1 MSLPGSAAI
10 PDRQTLNVMIFSA
23 PALSMPRLGPW
34 FKAFRLAEFSMLA
47 FLAVAMGLPLA
58 FLLSGSFNLAPPG
71 KEAIYGLDNW
81 IRAFGDPGTVAAL
94 WMSFLLSIVR
104 LLPAMMISVM
114 VAWLIARTDMPAGK
128 AIELFCW
135 IAYFVPDFPLT
146 LAWIL
151 LLDPDYGFLNTLA
164 RKLPFVD
171 GPVFTPYSFWGI
183 VWVHTSTS
191 GIWFKVMLL
200 VPVFRRLGA
209 SLEEAARVA
218 GASTGA
224 MLRRITLPVLAPMI
238 VAIAVLSFIRGLQSF
253 NTELLLGTPAGIY
266 VYSTRIYDYLQ
277 REPRA
282 YGEATAL
289 GSVFLIVLAVLLFF
303 YWRYLSGGR
312 KFAVVTG
319 QGYSTLRVKLGRW
332 RYAALG
338 GCLCYIAVMMVLPLA
353 FLVIGSFMRRY
364 GFFTIRSPFTVAHW
378 VNLFSDPLFLVS
390 LKNSL
395 IIATVTACG
404 GLLLYSTIAYLLLS
418 RRAVA
423 APALESL
430 CWIPHVLPGI
440 LLGLGVLW
448 LFLAT
453 PLRSV
458 LYGTVWGIA
467 FALMLADSPVTTQA
481 FKAGLLQLGPDLEEA
496 ARVSGAPWSYTYR
509 RILLPLLAPV
519 GAAVGLMNFG
529 SALTSISTPVL
540 LYSHQS
546 RPLSILLLEYSF
558 TGELERGAA
567 LGLLITLMVALMMLV
582 GRKFGLKLVGSDS

>member
-1 MSLPGSAAI
+1 MKTSAEAI
-10 PDRQTLNVMIFSA
+10 AF
-23 PALSMPRLGPW
+23 PRL
-34 FKAFRLAEFSMLA
+34 RVRVRSIRIAEFLMLG
-47 FLAVAMGLPLA
+47 FLLITMGLPLL
-58 FLLSGSFNLAPPG
+58 FLLVGSFNLAPPG
-71 KEAIYGLDNW
+71 KAALYGVDNW
-81 IRAFGDPGTVAAL
+81 LKAFSDPGTLGAL
-94 WMSFLLSIVR
+94 WMSFLLSLIR
-104 LLPAMMISVM
+104 LIPAMILAVLF
-114 VAWLIARTDMPAGK
+114 AWLIARTDMPGGR
-128 AIELFCW
+128 AIEALCW

-151 LLDPDYGFLNTLA
+151 LLDPHFGFLNA
-164 RKLPFVD
+164 VGKSLPFID
-171 GPVFTPYSFWGI
+171 GPVFNPYSFWGI
-183 VWVHTSTS
+183 VWVHTSTG

-218 GASTGA
+218 GASTTT
-224 MLRRITLPVLAPMI
+224 MLWRVTLPVLSPMI
-238 VAIAVLSFIRGLQSF
+238 LAVSVLSFIRGLQSF

-289 GSVFLIVLAVLLFF
+289 GSVFLLVLALLLTL
-303 YWRYLSGGR
+303 YWRYLSGKRG
-312 KFAVVTG
+312 FAVVTG

-332 RYAALG
+332 RYVAFA
-338 GCLCYIAVMMVLPLA
+338 GCLFYVAVAMGLPML

-364 GFFTIRSPFTVAHW
+364 GFFDIPAPFTLVHW
-378 VNLFSDPLFLVS
+378 QRLFADPIFLES

-395 IIATVTACG
+395 IIASVAAVG
-404 GLLLYSTIAYLLLS
+404 GILLYSTIAYLLVA
-418 RRAVA
+418 RRKSVA
-423 APALESL
+423 PVLESL
-430 CWIPHVLPGI
+430 CWIPHILPGI

-453 PLRSV
+453 PLRAV

-467 FALMLADSPVTTQA
+467 FALILADSPVTTQA
-481 FKAGLLQLGPDLEEA
+481 FKAGFLQLGADLEEA
-496 ARVSGAPWSYTYR
+496 ARVAGASWVYTYR
-509 RILLPLLAPV
+509 RILMPLLAPIA
-519 GAAVGLMNFG
+519 AAVGLMNFG

-567 LGLLITLMVALMMLV
+567 LGLLITLIIGALMIV
-582 GRKFGLKLVGSDS
+582 GRKFGLQLSGSD